1 MSDLFDRILLLKKSS
16 VFSEVLT
23 EDLRIIAQALEKEI
37 YLKGDHVFDI
47 NEQGDFMYILIT
59 GRVGISTHENT
70 KVTEYLTVLGPGDC
84 FGEMNLLDD
93 QPRSATAHVLEDS
106 HMLSLEKGKLR
117 GLIINYPEISL
128 GMLKS
133 LSLRLR
139 HTTQQIREREKK

>member
-1 MSDLFDRILLLKKSS
+1 MSDLFDRILLLKKSP
-16 VFSEVLT
+16 VFSDVLT
-23 EDLRIIAQALEKEI
+23 EDLRMIAQALEKEI

-47 NEQGDFMYILIT
+47 NQQGDFMYMLIT
-59 GRVGISTHENT
+59 GRVGISTH
-70 KVTEYLTVLGPGDC
+70 KDAKKHEYIAVLGPGDC

-93 QPRSATAHVLEDS
+93 QARSATAHVLEDS

-139 HTTQQIREREKK
+139 HTTQQMSGSK